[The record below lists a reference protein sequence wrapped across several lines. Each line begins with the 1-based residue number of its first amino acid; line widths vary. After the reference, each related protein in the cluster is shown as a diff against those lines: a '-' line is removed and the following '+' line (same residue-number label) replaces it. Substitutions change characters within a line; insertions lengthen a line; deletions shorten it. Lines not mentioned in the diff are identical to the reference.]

1 MHTQTHTDPHLTL
14 SLALFLSLP
23 PSLPPSLPRCLSLPL
38 SLSLSRSLHLCLAV
52 SVSVSVSVSLF
63 LFLSPPPL
71 FLFSSDAARDGR
83 HLGNSFINATCS
95 QIFQNASYART
106 EDPNT
111 GDSCA
116 RSPGTLI
123 CNQLKARVKAGAG
136 SARGS
141 AARPRN
147 RTALLVCRLVW
158 GLWRFGGLGCQ
169 GPPVGFQR
177 SIDDGRTG

>member
-38 SLSLSRSLHLCLAV
+38 SLSLSLSPSLSRCLCFCLRLCL
-52 SVSVSVSVSLF
+52 SLS
-63 LFLSPPPL
+63 LSLPSTL

-111 GDSCA
+111 GLLRPKPRDPHLQPAEGSCQSRGGLCA
-116 RSPGTLI
+116 RLRS
-123 CNQLKARVKAGAG
+123 KA
-136 SARGS
+136 S
-141 AARPRN
+141 N
-147 RTALLVCRLVW
+147 RTACWFV
-158 GLWRFGGLGCQ
+158 GLFGGSGGLG
-169 GPPVGFQR
+169 V
-177 SIDDGRTG
+177 